1 MARTSIPATRYWARP
16 APTAILFYT
25 DGMPSNALRVA
36 LKAAGFVYQK
46 ATTREEDLYGHGW
59 LGLAGGL
66 AGKIDTDALLA
77 APAAR
82 PERDASKS
90 GGSSDPFAAVN
101 ATFDSD
107 EASAPAPAKASERKR
122 KSA

>member
-1 MARTSIPATRYWARP
+1 
-16 APTAILFYT
+16 
-25 DGMPSNALRVA
+25 MPSNALRVA

-82 PERDASKS
+82 PERDARKS
-90 GGSSDPFAAVN
+90 GGGSSDPFAAVN
-101 ATFDSD
+101 ATFDSSDSD
-107 EASAPAPAKASERKR
+107 EASAPAKVSKR